1 MPNIAKVLKEEIAR
15 IAKHEAKVAVTPI
28 RKPSIRLRKDL
39 AVLKTRFLALEK
51 ANKELHRLVANI
63 QTNQPAPAPT
73 TESARKGW
81 ISGKGVKSLRRRL
94 GLSQPEFS
102 KLVGVSSKTVL
113 QWESKPGTL
122 MLRNATKTAVFAIR
136 NIGAREAAARLQE
149 MRKKPVKSPKAKR
162 AKKVG
167 KKTAHK

>member
-39 AVLKTRFLALEK
+39 ADLKARFLALEK

-63 QTNQPAPAPT
+63 QTTQPAPSA
-73 TESARKGW
+73 ESARKGW

-94 GLSQPEFS
+94 GLSQSEFS

-113 QWESKPGTL
+113 QWESKPGML